1 MEVKMM
7 KTSGRSRLGHLAL
20 AASLTLGLGVG
31 ATVVTATSA
40 SAAQA
45 TFIATPNGMAGVVQ
59 EIVLF
64 APKLRNQVVI
74 LGFQINGVGS
84 SLQTTMNATG
94 YGSIA
99 WTPSI
104 AGSWTISGLGNA
116 IALGTT
122 TITVDL
128 LPTQTIL
135 MAPNN
140 VQQGVSNP
148 IVAVV
153 SASVGT
159 WAPEGTITV
168 RNANGN
174 VVATGTLAQIPA
186 SQASQVT
193 MSWTP
198 DATSNYALFATF
210 TPTDSASGSSVAPQS
225 SPFVNSNV
233 TAVALRFPPSL
244 YVGEPTVLGAV
255 LGAGF
260 PAGAVAFTMNGVG
273 ITGSIGIA
281 AQGAASTQW
290 TPSTAGVV
298 TMGVNYSAN
307 SAGPGGARSGTSA
320 QSINVLPARAQDS
333 ITTRAS
339 NLGIWNQGSPEVLV
353 AGGNTVLSG
362 ASGSGSPVIFS
373 ENGPCVIAGATLT
386 ALSAGQCVITATSP
400 GNATLKPATETY
412 VLSIT
417 APPRK
422 PARR

>member
-1 MEVKMM
+1 MLKR
-7 KTSGRSRLGHLAL
+7 SGRSRLGHLAL
-20 AASLTLGLGVG
+20 AASLTLGLGLG

-45 TFIATPNGMAGVVQ
+45 TFIATPNGMAGVEQ
-59 EIVLF
+59 EIVIS
-64 APKLRNQVVI
+64 APKLLNQAVI

-84 SLQTTMNATG
+84 SLQTTIGANG
-94 YGSIA
+94 YGYIA
-99 WTPSI
+99 WTPSV
-104 AGSWTISGLGNA
+104 AGSWTISGLGTA

-122 TITVDL
+122 TITVAS

-140 VQQGVSNP
+140 VQQGVGNP

-153 SASVGT
+153 SATVGT
-159 WAPEGTITV
+159 WAPEGTVTV

-174 VVATGTLAQIPA
+174 VVASGTLAQIPA

-210 TPTDSASGSSVAPQS
+210 TPTDNASGSSVAPES
-225 SPFVNSNV
+225 SPFVNSTV
-233 TAVALRFPPSL
+233 TPVALRFPPAL

-260 PAGAVAFTMNGVG
+260 PAGSVAFTMNGTG
-273 ITGSIGIA
+273 ITGSMGIA
-281 AQGAASTQW
+281 AQGSVSTQW
-290 TPSTAGVV
+290 TPSTTGVV
-298 TMGVNYSAN
+298 NMGVSYSG
-307 SAGPGGARSGTSA
+307 SSRGPGTANNASGTST

-339 NLGIWNQGSPEVLV
+339 NLGIWNEGSPEVLV

-373 ENGPCVIAGATLT
+373 ESGSCVIAGATLT
-386 ALSAGQCVITATSP
+386 ALSAGQCVVTATTT

-417 APPRK
+417 APPRP

>member
-1 MEVKMM
+1 MLKR
-7 KTSGRSRLGHLAL
+7 SGRSRMGHLAL
-20 AASLTLGLGVG
+20 AASLTLGLGLG

-45 TFIATPNGMAGVVQ
+45 TFIATPNGMAGVEQ
-59 EIVLF
+59 EIVIS
-64 APKLRNQVVI
+64 APKLLNQAVI

-84 SLQTTMNATG
+84 SLQTTIGANG
-94 YGSIA
+94 YGYIA

-104 AGSWTISGLGNA
+104 AGSWTISGLGTA

-122 TITVDL
+122 TITVAS

-140 VQQGVSNP
+140 VQQGVGNP

-153 SASVGT
+153 SATVGT
-159 WAPEGTITV
+159 WAPEGTVTV

-174 VVATGTLAQIPA
+174 IVASGTLAQIPA

-210 TPTDSASGSSVAPQS
+210 TPTDNASSSSVAPES
-225 SPFVNSNV
+225 SPFVNSTV
-233 TAVALRFPPSL
+233 TAVALRFPPAL
-244 YVGEPTVLGAV
+244 YIGEPTVLGAV

-260 PAGAVAFTMNGVG
+260 PAGSVAFTMNGTG

-281 AQGAASTQW
+281 AGGSVSTQW

-298 TMGVNYSAN
+298 NMGVSYS
-307 SAGPGGARSGTSA
+307 STSPGPGGARSGTST

-339 NLGIWNQGSPEVLV
+339 NLGIWNEGSPEVLV

-373 ENGPCVIAGATLT
+373 ESGSCVMAGATLT
-386 ALSAGQCVITATSP
+386 ALSAGQCVVTATTA

-412 VLSIT
+412 VLSVT